1 MAIKI
6 VFAIFWIFIVAIK
19 NWIPKCP
26 IFIVAIKICSK
37 MLDFYRGDKKW
48 NSQSPDFYRGDKNWN
63 SQSTDFYRGDK
74 NWNSQILDFYRGD
87 KKLIIQILDFYRDD
101 KKMCSSIRE
110 FCCNIQQSSIQCMLM
125 DWWFTQM
132 LLPWAMADS
141 SFTAFDTDQ
150 PWLFNCGWGHQVTTM
165 CCLQGKWPRLWT
177 NVRGLA

>member
-19 NWIPKCP
+19 IWIPKCP

-101 KKMCSSIRE
+101 KKKCAAQEENFVVTFNKVVSNVCWWIDGLLKCCCHELWQIQVSQPSILINRGYLIAAGVIKSPPCVACKGSDRGCE
-110 FCCNIQQSSIQCMLM
+110 
-125 DWWFTQM
+125 QM
-132 LLPWAMADS
+132 
-141 SFTAFDTDQ
+141 
-150 PWLFNCGWGHQVTTM
+150 
-165 CCLQGKWPRLWT
+165 
-177 NVRGLA
+177 